1 MFLPQYNPY
10 QRDDDVAGWLAM
22 ATLLWAM
29 LVLLGLFL
37 LSAWLTQLFLQ
48 HVVNPYLKGALD
60 RNDGLVVAWSS
71 LLWAVAAILL
81 ALPGLLSGLA
91 VASAQE
97 VGAAFLGVTGTGIA
111 WGAAIG
117 AFLVVKLWL
126 EVEEVWEPTPGF
138 AQVTQ
143 LPPQHYASLADD
155 KVAEPL
161 SVDEVEAL
169 VKHTAWQEAEEM
181 VTVPVEAA
189 ETTPP
194 PNEREPVP
202 MGER

>member
-1 MFLPQYNPY
+1 
-10 QRDDDVAGWLAM
+10 M

-71 LLWAVAAILL
+71 VLWAVVAILL

-126 EVEEVWEPTPGF
+126 EVEEIWEPTPGF

-143 LPPQHYASLADD
+143 LPAQHYATLGED
-155 KVAEPL
+155 KVEEPL
-161 SVDEVEAL
+161 SIGEVEAL
-169 VKHTAWQEAEEM
+169 FQHTAWQEAEEM
-181 VTVPVEAA
+181 ATVQAEAA
-189 ETTPP
+189 ESIPTP
-194 PNEREPVP
+194 NGREPMAV
-202 MGER
+202 GEPSDPPS